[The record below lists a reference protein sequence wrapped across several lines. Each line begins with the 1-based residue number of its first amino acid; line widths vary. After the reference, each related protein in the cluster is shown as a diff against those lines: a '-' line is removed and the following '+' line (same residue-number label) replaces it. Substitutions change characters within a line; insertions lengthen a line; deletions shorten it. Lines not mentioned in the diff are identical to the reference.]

1 MNKTVSSRRAGF
13 SRALT
18 VLAAALCAASFTSCS
33 SKIVVRFSSLPGLVP
48 AIAKSG
54 FENHVPSPVEP
65 AGGFVYVQTG
75 LADTSP
81 VYGPFPVEPGK
92 DLVVQGLPSGAYDHI
107 ALFYAPAPLAQA
119 DDSAGAEAKG
129 SDKKNTVQ
137 TVHVAGLPVVAG
149 NEGEFWEKTASVEVA
164 GDVFHDTGAVA
175 LFGKTKIHFF
185 GKSVLGARLIPLSA
199 TVFSSVD
206 AVLPPCPDS
215 AGKVRKQFIKIDGGT
230 SQSLYV
236 MLSNYQDKGIVYAGT
251 IALYGGDGSLL
262 DTKTFNRHLPE
273 DLPES
278 VLFKL
283 PESGTAWLYAEY
295 IAVGDTKIPLFFY

>member
-1 MNKTVSSRRAGF
+1 MNKTVSSRRAGI

-33 SKIVVRFSSLPGLVP
+33 SRVVVRFSSLPGLVP

-54 FENHVPSPVEP
+54 FENHVPAPAEP
-65 AGGFVYVQTG
+65 AGGVVYVQTG
-75 LADTSP
+75 TSDNSP

-92 DLVVQGLPSGAYDHI
+92 DLVVQGIPFGSYDHI
-107 ALFYAPAPLAQA
+107 ALFYVPSPLAQSDATA
-119 DDSAGAEAKG
+119 DAGTKG
-129 SDKKNTVQ
+129 GVKKTVVRP
-137 TVHVAGLPVVAG
+137 VHVAGLPVVAG
-149 NEGEFWEKTASVEVA
+149 NDGEFWEKTASPEIS

-175 LFGKTKIHFF
+175 LFGKTKLHFYH
-185 GKSVLGARLIPLSA
+185 KTVLGARLIPLSA

-230 SQSLYV
+230 SKSLYV
-236 MLSNYQDKGIVYAGT
+236 MLSNYQEKGIVYAGT
-251 IALYGGDGSLL
+251 IALYGGDGTLL

-295 IAVGDTKIPLFFY
+295 IAAGDTKIPLFFY

>member
-1 MNKTVSSRRAGF
+1 MNKTVSSSRAGF
-13 SRALT
+13 SCALT
-18 VLAAALCAASFTSCS
+18 VLAAALCVASFTSCS
-33 SKIVVRFSSLPGLVP
+33 SKVVVRFSSLPGLIP

-54 FENHVPSPVEP
+54 FENHVPSPAEP
-65 AGGFVYVQTG
+65 AGGVVYVQTG

-92 DLVVQGLPSGAYDHI
+92 DLVVQGLPYGTYDHL

-119 DDSAGAEAKG
+119 EDAAAAGSKG
-129 SDKKNTVQ
+129 GERRNTLR
-137 TVHVAGLPVVAG
+137 TVNVSGLPVVAG
-149 NEGEFWEKTASVEVA
+149 NDGEFWEKTASPEVA
-164 GDVFHDTGAVA
+164 GDIFHDTGAVA
-175 LFGKTKIHFF
+175 LFGKTKIRFF
-185 GKSVLGARLIPLSA
+185 GKRVLGARLIPLSA

-206 AVLPPCPDS
+206 ASLPPCPDS

-251 IALYGGDGSLL
+251 IALYGGDGSIL

-295 IAVGDTKIPLFFY
+295 IAAGDTKIPLFFY